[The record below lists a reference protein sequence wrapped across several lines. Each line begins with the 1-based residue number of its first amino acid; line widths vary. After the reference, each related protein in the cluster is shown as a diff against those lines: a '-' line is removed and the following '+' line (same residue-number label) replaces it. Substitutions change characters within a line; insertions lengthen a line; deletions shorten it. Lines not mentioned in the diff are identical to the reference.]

1 MPYPQHLGSP
11 YMQSPYAE
19 NNGWQMHAPT
29 YWPGNH
35 SANAFGDGIPLG
47 LQQTP
52 PRVVVDRDGQGNNGT
67 HLNHRSKNGDEEK
80 DRDKPF
86 NDGDMEPE
94 TRRSSQRSSSPR
106 RRSVS
111 PKRKGSSGSKRSGM
125 VVIRNINYITP
136 NSQDHHPDTE
146 NNDTDSCLTNSE
158 DE

>member
-52 PRVVVDRDGQGNNGT
+52 PRVVADRDRQGNIGA
-67 HLNHRSKNGDEEK
+67 HQYHH
-80 DRDKPF
+80 
-86 NDGDMEPE
+86 
-94 TRRSSQRSSSPR
+94 
-106 RRSVS
+106 S
-111 PKRKGSSGSKRSGM
+111 PK
-125 VVIRNINYITP
+125 
-136 NSQDHHPDTE
+136 
-146 NNDTDSCLTNSE
+146 ND